1 MTRSLNAYSS
11 TLASLLN
18 ADDDDG
24 EHNTV
29 ALKKNMEYPTY
40 KKKKHFIIFSF
51 FIDFDIVKAFEKWT
65 IKITNTNAS
74 QTWNEADMKVI

>member
-18 ADDDDG
+18 VDDDD
-24 EHNTV
+24 EEQNTV

-40 KKKKHFIIFSF
+40 KKKHFIIFSF
-51 FIDFDIVKAFEKWT
+51 FIGFDIVKAVEKWT
-65 IKITNTNAS
+65 IKRTDTNAS